1 MRRLLSIGAVLTA
14 VVAALVLSAASGSDG
29 GGLKTYEIELDNAF
43 GLTEGGDLKIG
54 GVVAGE
60 TTEFRLTK
68 SRPFRTIMTVEVN
81 EPGFDSL
88 RTDADCAV
96 RAQSLIGEY
105 FIDCDLGEAPERLP
119 DGGRIPVEQTAST
132 IPPDLINNVMRRPYR
147 DRFRIILTELGTGL
161 AGRPEELNEVIRR
174 AHPALRELTETLAIL
189 REQNTTIRDF
199 IRDADTVSAA
209 VEPFKEDVARW
220 ARESSDTSAIQ
231 ASRSE
236 QLGRYW
242 ERLPDFL
249 AELKPTLGQLERT
262 ADSQIPT
269 LRSLERAAPE
279 LERFL
284 VAAQPFARETRGSI
298 TALGEATRAGS
309 RAIDESSDE
318 IRELRG
324 LARLAPRLGK
334 PLRQFL
340 QTLDDRARSTED
352 DPAAGEVAPPAPDK
366 TAYVDGQG
374 FTGMEAFW
382 TYILFQTLAINS
394 YDELGHLLRI
404 VLIAGGPCAG
414 YSASPTQAE
423 IDQCASW
430 LGPYQ
435 PGVAGQPDPTG
446 EEATATASAAGS
458 RQSAAGGRGGGSGSG
473 EGSQPGAG
481 DPEAPPLPG
490 QRDLSEPQIGLPPDL
505 RGLLDGLGNGAPRP
519 TPPALP
525 GGDGAG
531 SGADPADVLD
541 YLLGP

>member
-1 MRRLLSIGAVLTA
+1 MRRLLSIAAVA
-14 VVAALVLSAASGSDG
+14 VAVAAAAVLSAASGGEG
-29 GGLKTYEIELDNAF
+29 GALKTYEIELDNAF
-43 GLTEGGDLKIG
+43 GLTAGGDLKIG

-60 TTEFRLTK
+60 TTDFRLTK
-68 SRPFRTIMTVEVN
+68 SRPFRTIMTVEVK

-105 FIDCDLGEAPERLP
+105 FIDCDLGEAPQRLP

-132 IPPDLINNVMRRPYR
+132 IPPDLINNVMRLSYR
-147 DRFRIILTELGTGL
+147 ERFRLILNELGTGL

-189 REQNTTIRDF
+189 REQNTTISEF
-199 IRDADTVSAA
+199 FRDADRVSVA

-220 ARESSDTSAIQ
+220 ARESQDTAAIQ

-269 LRSLERAAPE
+269 LRSLQRAAPD

-298 TALGEATRAGS
+298 TALGDATRAGS
-309 RAIDESSDE
+309 RAIDESREE
-318 IRELRG
+318 IRELRA
-324 LARLAPRLGK
+324 LAALAPRLGE

-340 QTLDDRARSTED
+340 QAIDDRSRSIED
-352 DPAAGEVAPPAPDK
+352 DPAAGRAAPPAPDK
-366 TAYVDGQG
+366 TAYSDGQG
-374 FTGMEAFW
+374 YTGMEAFW
-382 TYILFQTLAINS
+382 NYIYDQTLAINS
-394 YDELGHLLRI
+394 FDEMGHLLRI

-414 YSASPTQAE
+414 YSVDPTPEE
-423 IDQCASW
+423 IEQCNSW
-430 LGPYQ
+430 LGPNQ
-435 PGVAGQPDPTG
+435 PGVGGQADPT
-446 EEATATASAAGS
+446 ASPVD
-458 RQSAAGGRGGGSGSG
+458 
-473 EGSQPGAG
+473 EVQPGLPGPGGPASVRSQRDRRGAG
-481 DPEAPPLPG
+481 EPVAPPIPG
-490 QRDLSEPQIGLPPDL
+490 QRDLSKPQTDLPSGLQEL
-505 RGLLDGLGNGAPRP
+505 VDGLRRGAPQVP
-519 TPPALP
+519 VAP
-525 GGDGAG
+525 GAGQG